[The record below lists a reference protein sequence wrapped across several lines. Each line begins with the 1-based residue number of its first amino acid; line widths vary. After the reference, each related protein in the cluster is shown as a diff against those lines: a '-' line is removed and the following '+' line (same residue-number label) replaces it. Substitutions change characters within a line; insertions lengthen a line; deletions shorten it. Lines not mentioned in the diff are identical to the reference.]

1 MRAGDDRPIGI
12 TFASL
17 GVLGPA
23 AVPSVARMAAD
34 LGYRSFWT
42 AEANGTD
49 AMTPLG
55 AVRAV
60 APRLDVA
67 TGIAPMRLRSPALA
81 AMTAATLQEMA
92 PTGEVWLGVG
102 VSTPPIVERWHGGE
116 YPDHP
121 LGQVREYLTLVRQL
135 LSGEQVTFEG
145 DHYQVRRFQLAVRYT
160 SDRRPRIVLAA
171 LNPRMLALAGELAD
185 GVLLN
190 YLPASYVAASVEHV
204 RKGGDATVFA
214 YVHAAVTEWER
225 GVRSAQRDLF
235 GYVMADGYG
244 RMLRS
249 AGFEDEVSE
258 VRARAAD
265 GDRDGAVAAISDRMV
280 DEIDHI
286 GDAASVARF
295 VRAYLDAGVDHA
307 VLMPLP
313 WGDDRRAV
321 VDATMAAAAEA

>member
-1 MRAGDDRPIGI
+1 
-12 TFASL
+12 
-17 GVLGPA
+17 
-23 AVPSVARMAAD
+23 
-34 LGYRSFWT
+34 
-42 AEANGTD
+42 
-49 AMTPLG
+49 
-55 AVRAV
+55 
-60 APRLDVA
+60 
-67 TGIAPMRLRSPALA
+67 
-81 AMTAATLQEMA
+81 MTAATLQEMA

-102 VSTPPIVERWHGGE
+102 VSTPPIVERWHGAT
-116 YPDHP
+116 YPDRP
-121 LGQVREYLTLVRQL
+121 LGQVREYLTLLHQL

-145 DHYQVRRFQLAVRYT
+145 DHYQVRRFQLAVQYT
-160 SDRRPRIVLAA
+160 SDRRPKVVLAA

-190 YLPASYVAASVEHV
+190 YLPASHVASSVEHV
-204 RKGGDATVFA
+204 RQAGEATVFA

-249 AGFEDEVSE
+249 AGFENEVAE

-286 GDAASVARF
+286 GDADSVARF
-295 VRAYLDAGVDHA
+295 VRSYLDAGVDHA